1 MIYPHLIDYH
11 PPMPAFEIRLG
22 YPEESLRLG
31 PLVAIVDTGAD
42 GTLVPQTWLD
52 EINAPLVDEVR
63 LCSHWGEWR
72 VGRVFA
78 VDLGIGALRLPG
90 IEVVSDEIG
99 DEVILGRNVLNRLRL
114 LLDGPRSCT
123 EVFDS

>member
-1 MIYPHLIDYH
+1 MIYPHLVDYH

-22 YPEESLRLG
+22 YPAESLQIG

-42 GTLVPQTWLD
+42 GTLVPQIWLD

-63 LCSHWGEWR
+63 LRSHWGEWR
-72 VGRVFA
+72 VARVFA
-78 VDLGIGALRLPG
+78 VDLSIGTLRLPG
-90 IEVVSDEIG
+90 VEVVSDEIG

-114 LLDGPRSCT
+114 LVDGPKNYT
-123 EVFDS
+123 DVFAS